1 MKEALVSKQ
10 KLRQASMTVGLV
22 LMIASKIY
30 AVTLDNQMIGPLE
43 SGQMP
48 DQNEANNLYFN
59 LGVSVFCTLF
69 AGLMSGLT
77 IGLASIDRLSL
88 EVDSIGNP

>member
-1 MKEALVSKQ
+1 MKEAVVSKQ

-22 LMIASKIY
+22 LMIVSKIY

-48 DQNEANNLYFN
+48 D
-59 LGVSVFCTLF
+59 
-69 AGLMSGLT
+69 
-77 IGLASIDRLSL
+77 
-88 EVDSIGNP
+88 